1 MSLYI
6 EYQEQVQE
14 LLEEKK
20 GWENANHILRDEMHE
35 MREENHRLKKEI
47 KQQNEKIDELVNEIA
62 NYE

>member
-35 MREENHRLKKEI
+35 MREENDKLRKEI
-47 KQQNEKIDELVNEIA
+47 KEKKK
-62 NYE
+62 